1 MGISGYHD
9 KIEYKIGSSRLTK
22 IDNSNYD
29 IFLTADKKL
38 IASIS
43 VQDELKSDVIDIVN
57 DLKKTGIRCS
67 LLSGCLLYT
76 SPSPRDRQKS
86 RMPSSA

>member
-1 MGISGYHD
+1 MWISHN
-9 KIEYKIGSSRLTK
+9 IEYKIGSSRLTK
-22 IDNSNYD
+22 IDNNNYD

-57 DLKKTGIRCS
+57 DLKKIG
-67 LLSGCLLYT
+67 
-76 SPSPRDRQKS
+76 
-86 RMPSSA
+86 MM

>member
-1 MGISGYHD
+1 MGISGYYD
-9 KIEYKIGSSRLTK
+9 NIEYKIGSSRLTK
-22 IDNSNYD
+22 IDNNNYD

-57 DLKKTGIRCS
+57 YLKKNGAIIC
-67 LLSGCLLYT
+67 
-76 SPSPRDRQKS
+76 
-86 RMPSSA
+86 

>member
-22 IDNSNYD
+22 IDNNNYD
-29 IFLTADKKL
+29 IFLTANDKL

-43 VQDELKSDVIDIVN
+43 VQDELKADVIDIVN
-57 DLKKTGIRCS
+57 DLKKLELDVFYLVETKKKNVF
-67 LLSGCLLYT
+67 L
-76 SPSPRDRQKS
+76 
-86 RMPSSA
+86 